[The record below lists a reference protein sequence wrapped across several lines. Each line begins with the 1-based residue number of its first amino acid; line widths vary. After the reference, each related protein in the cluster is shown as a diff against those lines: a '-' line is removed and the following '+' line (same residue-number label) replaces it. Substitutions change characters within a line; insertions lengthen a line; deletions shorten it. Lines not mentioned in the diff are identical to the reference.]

1 MAPPHL
7 IIYVYIYI
15 SYGSRWCGCLKVTW
29 ESYPTVRVGD
39 VSNMNIN
46 NNLPLHSNNRCMMWV
61 CDGIKPSVGIKFDP
75 LVFLWLWS
83 DTLYVS
89 VLCSYQIILDV
100 FEGKINTLK
109 MMIIRCDGA
118 HLF

>member
-1 MAPPHL
+1 M
-7 IIYVYIYI
+7 YIYI
-15 SYGSRWCGCLKVTW
+15 FHMGLGGVDVLRLRGKVI
-29 ESYPTVRVGD
+29 PTVRVGG
-39 VSNMNIN
+39 VSNMII
-46 NNLPLHSNNRCMMWV
+46 LITIYHIHSNNRCMMWV
-61 CDGIKPSVGIKFDP
+61 CDGIKPYTVGIKFDP
-75 LVFLWLWS
+75 VVFLWLWS